1 MEKLCCLFNYSEMAR
16 VTGVPINFLLNRGQ
30 QIKVMSQLLR
40 KAKEKKYIC
49 PTERVKKN
57 DNEIGYEGAFVLDPE
72 IGFYEDPIA
81 TLDFASL
88 YPSIMIAHN
97 LCYTTLVRP
106 DQLHRLKIKEE
117 DIDKSPEDHYFV
129 RKNVRQGLLPEILV
143 ELLAARKR
151 AKNDLKKETDPMM
164 RNVLEGRQLALKI
177 SANSV
182 YGFTGALVGQLPCL

>member
-40 KAKEKKYIC
+40 KSGPLGYIC

-57 DNEIGYEGAFVLDPE
+57 DGEIGYEGAFVLNPE

-97 LCYTTLVRP
+97 LCYTTLIRP
-106 DQLHRLKIKEE
+106 DQLMRLNIPKEDVTVTTE
-117 DIDKSPEDHYFV
+117 GNYFV
-129 RKNVRQGLLPEILV
+129 KASKRPGLLPEILI

-151 AKNDLKKETDPMM
+151 AKNDLKK
-164 RNVLEGRQLALKI
+164 
-177 SANSV
+177 
-182 YGFTGALVGQLPCL
+182 